1 MPDPDTNYDYS
12 AYAPLGG
19 DPAWL
24 ADYLKQK
31 GVGLAEGLA
40 GTVMA
45 PGQAAQSTTPINTAE
60 MIKPAADLALGMVGT
75 PGGAGGLGAG
85 ARLRAA
91 PPTTVAETA
100 AASTQPFFD
109 YSRLNRLPD
118 VPQIDLPRY
127 APPRGVPERVSELVT
142 NPDVRAQMVDLINQ
156 GKQSGAANWYN
167 TDPLRQSF
175 VEELGARKGA
185 PAFQQYMDMVAA
197 TSPRSK
203 VPENVRNA
211 SYYYGLARRGEAMPE
226 VGTPNP
232 APYGHLAQKLHQ
244 ANAGAVATE
253 GWNPLQNPKPA
264 SFAQNLSGNFA
275 PVTVD
280 THAFGLPA
288 MLARDPRFL
297 ARATLMEKGA
307 PTINPTEMFKS
318 GELTMPQALERPAFW
333 ASKPQKTEYGAME
346 NYYKDLAR
354 ETGLQPAQAQA
365 AAWSAGGN
373 ITGLQSEA
381 NKPFIGFVE
390 DRLRKT
396 ADARGISVAEALSQ
410 MIRGKAPLLSAGGAA
425 ALPLLRREDQQQGGL

>member
-1 MPDPDTNYDYS
+1 
-12 AYAPLGG
+12 
-19 DPAWL
+19 
-24 ADYLKQK
+24 
-31 GVGLAEGLA
+31 
-40 GTVMA
+40 
-45 PGQAAQSTTPINTAE
+45 
-60 MIKPAADLALGMVGT
+60 
-75 PGGAGGLGAG
+75 
-85 ARLRAA
+85 
-91 PPTTVAETA
+91 
-100 AASTQPFFD
+100 
-109 YSRLNRLPD
+109 
-118 VPQIDLPRY
+118 
-127 APPRGVPERVSELVT
+127 
-142 NPDVRAQMVDLINQ
+142 MVDLINQ